1 MADSVLGMDREKTL
15 MEFPW
20 LVNKL
25 SRIFGA
31 AAFLAAVQGATGV
44 DNLIAVVYGLLRV
57 SGTTNEIKGS
67 EVRTLCRLFEQY
79 VNMIRRMSIT
89 TGLMWGATSAA
100 CDTTVANFLTVNT
113 GSTITDL
120 RASVANLI
128 TLTGYDATIE
138 SDPNLSLN
146 FAYVTTG

>member
-1 MADSVLGMDREKTL
+1 MDREKTL

-31 AAFLAAVQGATGV
+31 AAFLAAVQAAGGV
-44 DNLIAVVYGLLRV
+44 DDLIVRIYGLLRV
-57 SGTTNEIKGS
+57 GGYEAKGS

-89 TGLMWGATSAA
+89 TGQMWGASSAA
-100 CDTTVANFLTVNT
+100 CDTTVTNFTTVNT
-113 GSTITDL
+113 ASAITDL
-120 RASVANLI
+120 RYSVASLI
-128 TLTGYDATIE
+128 TQTAYDATIE

-146 FAYVTTG
+146 FPYVATA